1 MSKNRMKG
9 LRKKSIAGFSCIV
22 LLLAFSGVVSMLE
35 LGQLSRDAEEIFGA
49 STRNVEL
56 AQDMLD
62 AAQSQHT
69 ALMHIAIFGQYEFAD
84 SCRHSSERLTATLE
98 LAREEIY
105 DASSLDSLS
114 MATARLATTV
124 EDFMAVEPP
133 IERTD
138 SIVRANAMWYTRQ
151 YEADYMA
158 LHNAVKNYITSMQ
171 GTLAPRTELLKKNA
185 YRTVMPVLITQ
196 IVTILIV
203 LMLFYFVNCYGVQPI
218 TELNKRLDDY
228 LRYKLPFAAKGEFV
242 DELASIKEQI
252 EVLITR
258 NKRRIDE

>member
-1 MSKNRMKG
+1 MKG
-9 LRKKSIAGFSCIV
+9 LRKKSITGFGCIV
-22 LLLAFSGVVSMLE
+22 LLLAFSGLVSMLE
-35 LGQLSRDAEEIFGA
+35 LGRLSRDAEEIFGA

-69 ALMHIAIFGQYEFAD
+69 ALMHIAIFGQYEFVD
-84 SCRHSSERLTATLE
+84 SCRHSSDRLAATLE
-98 LAREEIY
+98 LARKEIY

-114 MATARLATTV
+114 MATSQLAMTV
-124 EDFMAVEPP
+124 EDFLAIERPF
-133 IERTD
+133 ERTD
-138 SIVRANAMWYTRQ
+138 SVIRANATWYTRQ
-151 YEADYMA
+151 YEGDYME

-185 YRTVMPVLITQ
+185 YRTVMPVLITL

-203 LMLFYFVNCYGVQPI
+203 GMLFYFVNCYGVQPI

-228 LRYKLPFAAKGEFV
+228 LRYKLPFTVKGEFV

>member
-1 MSKNRMKG
+1 MAKESMKG
-9 LRKKSIAGFSCIV
+9 LRKKSIAGFACIV
-22 LLLAFSGVVSMLE
+22 LLLAFSGIVSMLE
-35 LGQLSRDAEEIFGA
+35 LGRLSRDAEEIFGA

-84 SCRHSSERLTATLE
+84 SCRHSSERLAATLE
-98 LAREEIY
+98 LARDEIY
-105 DASSLDSLS
+105 DATSLDSLS
-114 MATARLATTV
+114 MATAQLATTV
-124 EDFMAVEPP
+124 DDFMAIEPP
-133 IERTD
+133 FERTD

-151 YEADYMA
+151 YEADYME

-185 YRTVMPVLITQ
+185 YRTVMPVLITL

-218 TELNKRLDDY
+218 IEINKRLDDY
-228 LRYKLPFAAKGEFV
+228 LRYKLPFAVKGEFV

>member
-1 MSKNRMKG
+1 MKG
-9 LRKKSIAGFSCIV
+9 LRKKTVAGFGCIV
-22 LLLAFSGVVSMLE
+22 VLLAFSGVVSMLE
-35 LGQLSRDAEEIFGA
+35 LGRLSRDAEEIFGA
-49 STRNVEL
+49 SKRNVEL

-84 SCRHSSERLTATLE
+84 SCRHSSERLAATLE

-105 DASSLDSLS
+105 DATSLDSLS

-124 EDFMAVEPP
+124 DDFMAVEQPFD
-133 IERTD
+133 RTD
-138 SIVRANAMWYTRQ
+138 SMVRANAMWYTRQ
-151 YEADYMA
+151 YESDYME

-185 YRTVMPVLITQ
+185 YRAVMPVLITL

-203 LMLFYFVNCYGVQPI
+203 LMLLYFVHCYGVQPI

-228 LRYKLPFAAKGEFV
+228 LRYKLPFSAKGEFV

-258 NKRRIDE
+258 NKRRLDE

>member
-133 IERTD
+133 IERTN

-203 LMLFYFVNCYGVQPI
+203 LMLFYFVNCYGVKPI

-228 LRYKLPFAAKGEFV
+228 LRYKLPFTVKGEFV
-242 DELASIKEQI
+242 DELALIKEQI

-258 NKRRIDE
+258 NKRRIDD

>member
-1 MSKNRMKG
+1 MKG
-9 LRKKSIAGFSCIV
+9 LRKKSIAGFGCIV
-22 LLLAFSGVVSMLE
+22 LLLAFSGLISMLE
-35 LGQLSRDAEEIFGA
+35 LGRLSRDAEEIFGA

-203 LMLFYFVNCYGVQPI
+203 LMLFYFVNCYGVKPI

-228 LRYKLPFAAKGEFV
+228 LRYKLPFTVKGEFV

-258 NKRRIDE
+258 NKRRIDD

>member
-9 LRKKSIAGFSCIV
+9 LHKKSIAGFSCIV

-98 LAREEIY
+98 LARDEIY

-203 LMLFYFVNCYGVQPI
+203 LMLFYFVNCYGVKPI

-228 LRYKLPFAAKGEFV
+228 LRYKLPFTVKGEFV

-258 NKRRIDE
+258 NKRRIDD

>member
-228 LRYKLPFAAKGEFV
+228 LRYKLPFTVKGEFV

>member
-1 MSKNRMKG
+1 
-9 LRKKSIAGFSCIV
+9 
-22 LLLAFSGVVSMLE
+22 
-35 LGQLSRDAEEIFGA
+35 
-49 STRNVEL
+49 
-56 AQDMLD
+56 
-62 AAQSQHT
+62 
-69 ALMHIAIFGQYEFAD
+69 
-84 SCRHSSERLTATLE
+84 
-98 LAREEIY
+98 
-105 DASSLDSLS
+105 
-114 MATARLATTV
+114 
-124 EDFMAVEPP
+124 
-133 IERTD
+133 
-138 SIVRANAMWYTRQ
+138 MWYTRQ
-151 YEADYMA
+151 YESDYVE

-185 YRTVMPVLITQ
+185 YRAVMPVLITL